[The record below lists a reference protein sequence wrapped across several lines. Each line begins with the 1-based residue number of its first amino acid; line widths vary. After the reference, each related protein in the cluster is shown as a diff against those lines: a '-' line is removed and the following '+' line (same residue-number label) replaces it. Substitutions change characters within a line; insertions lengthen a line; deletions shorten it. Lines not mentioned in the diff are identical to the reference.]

1 MIQKGVL
8 NRNNKRDSKNTRQFA
23 FASNL
28 MLYFGVVILIAALIY
43 MITNFAKADM
53 IISIWLPFLI
63 AGVFMIFMSRLIKWK
78 TVRIKH

>member
-1 MIQKGVL
+1 MIQKGFL
-8 NRNNKRDSKNTRQFA
+8 NRNNNRDSKNTRQFA

-43 MITNFAKADM
+43 MISNFAKADM
-53 IISIWLPFLI
+53 IISICLPFLI
-63 AGVFMIFMSRLIKWK
+63 AGVFMIFMSLLIKWK